1 MRGRV
6 RWIALAVGAIV
17 VVFGVVLAL
26 NVNGSDPN
34 VTKGRFTGSNDPAPA
49 FTVKTLD
56 GTKLSLADLAGK
68 TVVVN
73 FWNSWCQPCQQ
84 EAPALATFYDRHK
97 DEPDFAMVGIV
108 RDDTQTGD
116 TRLREARGRRLDR
129 RVRPEEQGRARVRH
143 HRPTGDVRH
152 RP

>member
-26 NVNGSDPN
+26 NVNGNDPN

-56 GTKLSLADLAGK
+56 GTELSLADLAGK

-97 DEPDFAMVGIV
+97 DEPDCHGRHRAH
-108 RDDTQTGD
+108 DTQTA
-116 TRLREARGRRLDR
+116 TQLREA
-129 RVRPEEQGRARVRH
+129 QGVGWTVGSTRRARPLALAPRA
-143 HRPTGDVRH
+143 RDVRH
-152 RP
+152 WS